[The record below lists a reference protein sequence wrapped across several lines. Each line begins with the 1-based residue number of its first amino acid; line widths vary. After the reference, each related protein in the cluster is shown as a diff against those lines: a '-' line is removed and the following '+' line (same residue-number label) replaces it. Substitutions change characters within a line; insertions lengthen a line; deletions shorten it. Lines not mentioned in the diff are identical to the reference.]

1 VQSKNKTHIALPS
14 PLPSRE
20 GKHLNNPKSYQL
32 KARFGFTPTP
42 KFGVSLRGKRG
53 FTLIELL
60 VVVAIIGML
69 LSIISLSLG
78 NSRLKARDTK
88 RLSDMRQFKTGMDL
102 YYSSGGGYPDTPA
115 WAVGATISCAG
126 SVLMRVPPDP
136 GAPLYTFNYTA
147 SGAAGSGCGGTV
159 RAGYS
164 IQFFMERQ
172 AAYYTMDEDG
182 VFRDGGGNPV
192 SVDNLL

>member
-1 VQSKNKTHIALPS
+1 MNFSSTPQQFKLLFRRTSRSKSGA
-14 PLPSRE
+14 
-20 GKHLNNPKSYQL
+20 
-32 KARFGFTPTP
+32 
-42 KFGVSLRGKRG
+42 G

-115 WAVGATISCAG
+115 WAVGS
-126 SVLMRVPPDP
+126 
-136 GAPLYTFNYTA
+136 
-147 SGAAGSGCGGTV
+147 
-159 RAGYS
+159 
-164 IQFFMERQ
+164 
-172 AAYYTMDEDG
+172 TMDEDG